1 MSLIFNFIKKN
12 YIIILLASLVAFI
25 SYSTINFVG
34 KYNNDDFLQKI
45 DSLNKTIGR
54 IEIEQIKLDS
64 NITHYNQEIS
74 KIDTNIEKIK
84 IEKTIINNIYHEKIN
99 NVNDYTDDQLDSFFA
114 VRYGYVPK
122 K

>member
-12 YIIILLASLVAFI
+12 YIIILSTLFVGFMF
-25 SYSTINFVG
+25 YSTIKLVG
-34 KYNNDDFLQKI
+34 KSNNDDFLLKI

-54 IEIEQIKLDS
+54 IETQQIKLDS

-74 KIDTNIEKIK
+74 KIDTSIEKIK
-84 IEKTIINNIYHEKIN
+84 TEKTIINNIFHEKIN
-99 NVNDYTDDQLDSFFA
+99 NVNNYTDDQLDSFFA